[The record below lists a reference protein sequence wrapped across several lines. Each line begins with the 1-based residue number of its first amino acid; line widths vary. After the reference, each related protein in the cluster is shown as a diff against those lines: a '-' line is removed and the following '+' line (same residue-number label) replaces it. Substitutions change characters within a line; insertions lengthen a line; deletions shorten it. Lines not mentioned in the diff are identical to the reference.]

1 MFCLFQ
7 GKRCLQLFN
16 VVLGLHFKQKKV
28 DQASEATEVEATDL
42 SRFVNFEIYVTYVN
56 ILLYMY
62 LYESNRNI
70 WYGLKNDLAEKNV
83 AGWYVCST
91 RIILSRR
98 RNRLCVFPENI
109 HTLPQRVF
117 WFEPLHPSGNSILP
131 SYFSLKKFGFG
142 TLNPCGILNE
152 PPWGC
157 YGYFLEPHIIATC
170 DSINQQYHKTYMKL
184 SVQPLQF
191 L

>member
-83 AGWYVCST
+83 AG
-91 RIILSRR
+91 
-98 RNRLCVFPENI
+98 
-109 HTLPQRVF
+109 
-117 WFEPLHPSGNSILP
+117 
-131 SYFSLKKFGFG
+131 
-142 TLNPCGILNE
+142 
-152 PPWGC
+152 
-157 YGYFLEPHIIATC
+157 
-170 DSINQQYHKTYMKL
+170 
-184 SVQPLQF
+184 
-191 L
+191 